1 MYLYSRQ
8 WLELMTAEE
17 PEIRYLVGDDARSI
31 MEVRKSTSDK
41 EFENWMY
48 ESVLQKK
55 CFVRDRTIGNIVGIG
70 SRW

>member
-1 MYLYSRQ
+1 
-8 WLELMTAEE
+8 MTAEE

-55 CFVRDRTIGNIVGIG
+55 GFVRDRTIGNIVGIG